1 VRAHNSR
8 SCSRPIL
15 VVDDNEVN
23 QFVAVEQVQDAGYEV
38 EVACNGEQALARVR
52 EKDYAAVLM
61 DCQMPV
67 MDGYAAARA
76 IRDFEAD
83 SRHTPIIALT
93 AHAMVGE
100 RDKVLAAGMDDY
112 LSKPLRA
119 QSLERML
126 ERYIERVGEKEDRVV
141 REERRSIPELDMTV
155 DRSERLSSLF
165 ITRVPDNLAELDAAV
180 AAGDAQRVREKA
192 HKLKGSCLAVGAGV
206 MAEQAEVL
214 QHEAE
219 QGQLEKAAEHAGTL
233 RQQYGRVAALLEE
246 EMGRSR
252 TSRRPPGPRS
262 DSVSPPA

>member
-1 VRAHNSR
+1 
-8 SCSRPIL
+8 
-15 VVDDNEVN
+15 
-23 QFVAVEQVQDAGYEV
+23 
-38 EVACNGEQALARVR
+38 
-52 EKDYAAVLM
+52 
-61 DCQMPV
+61 
-67 MDGYAAARA
+67 
-76 IRDFEAD
+76 
-83 SRHTPIIALT
+83 
-93 AHAMVGE
+93 
-100 RDKVLAAGMDDY
+100 
-112 LSKPLRA
+112 
-119 QSLERML
+119 ML

-252 TSRRPPGPRS
+252 TSRRTRS
-262 DSVSPPA
+262 TTISRTRRSSNGRIRRRSTHHTCFKARIWVSRWLTPQPSASPVRPKKR